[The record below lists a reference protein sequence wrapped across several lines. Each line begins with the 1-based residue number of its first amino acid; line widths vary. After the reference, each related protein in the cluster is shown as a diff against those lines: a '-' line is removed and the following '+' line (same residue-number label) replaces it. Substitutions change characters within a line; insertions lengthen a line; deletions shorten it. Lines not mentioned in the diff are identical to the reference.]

1 MLTIFYKNKLAKIVK
16 FSKKFIGMML
26 VLLKIILRY
35 KKIYAVEK
43 KNKNKIGSIHL
54 ASLFMSLEKKN
65 IIKLLEKFKKSQY
78 AEEVIRL
85 IKND

>member
-1 MLTIFYKNKLAKIVK
+1 MQL
-16 FSKKFIGMML
+16 
-26 VLLKIILRY
+26 
-35 KKIYAVEK
+35 K

-54 ASLFMSLEKKN
+54 ASLFMKFGKKN